1 MEPKEF
7 LAFLARLEKLK
18 CNTRHSWTSSGRH
31 ESVAEHSWRLAML
44 AMLLRD
50 ALPEVDMDKVLRMC
64 LIHDVGEAVT
74 GDIPSFQKTD
84 ANEETE
90 RQAIAELL
98 SPLPDGLRGELT
110 ALFAEMDALA
120 TPEAR
125 VYKAL
130 DKLEVVV
137 QHNEAPLDT
146 WLPLEYELNQTYG
159 IPETAPFPPLAA
171 LREQARLDTLAKL
184 AEKPIRRVSRYSAPP
199 AGGSSLPSSPTAL
212 SSSRAT
218 GSSATPATRLSH
230 WFRGMRIRRAR
241 ACPTAT
247 AMAGEISPI
256 RASAMTM
263 PRGPK
268 ITSARRQATSRAFS
282 PVAP

>member
-184 AEKPIRRVSRYSAPP
+184 AEKPGGCWRIRRVSRYSAPP

-212 SSSRAT
+212 SSNRAT

-247 AMAGEISPI
+247 AMAGRSPP
-256 RASAMTM
+256 S
-263 PRGPK
+263 G
-268 ITSARRQATSRAFS
+268 RRR
-282 PVAP
+282 